1 MAYVKTIWE
10 NLPSESTPIN
20 ASNLNKIEQGIY
32 DNSLGVE
39 KIGDTT
45 NLNTTEKSTLVGA
58 INEVND
64 KITGIEFYGN
74 QTNTITITP
83 TQDCYI
89 KVEYMASTWGYD
101 GNEFD
106 LSISN
111 TVGSATEVYNLKAHC
126 YGGNMIARSLVA
138 KAVYRC
144 AKNTQYT
151 FTGSGGGYN
160 ATNNKWITIE
170 VIPI

>member
-1 MAYVKTIWE
+1 MYIKTNWE
-10 NLPSESTPIN
+10 NEPSESTPIN
-20 ASNLNKIEQGIY
+20 ASNLNKIENGIY

-39 KIGDTT
+39 KIGDLTELDTT
-45 NLNTTEKSTLVGA
+45 DKTSVVNA

-74 QTNTITITP
+74 QTDTITITP

-89 KVEYMASTWGYD
+89 KVEYMTSTWAYD
-101 GNEFD
+101 GGN
-106 LSISN
+106 STVTISN
-111 TVGSATEVYNLKAHC
+111 TVGNATEIYNLKADLT
-126 YGGNMIARSLVA
+126 GGNIVARSLVA

-151 FTGSGGGYN
+151 FTGSGGAFSSTY
-160 ATNNKWITIE
+160 NKWITIE